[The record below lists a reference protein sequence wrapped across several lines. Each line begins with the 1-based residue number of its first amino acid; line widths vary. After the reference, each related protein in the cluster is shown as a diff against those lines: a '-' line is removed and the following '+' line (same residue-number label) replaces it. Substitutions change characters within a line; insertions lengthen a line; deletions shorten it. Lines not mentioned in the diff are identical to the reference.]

1 MPTQQKELLT
11 VRLAMTDRAKTQSG
25 YALLEIMLA
34 FAVGAIIITGMVSL
48 GVVSVRGLTASR
60 ANSEA
65 GKIAQ
70 REVDR
75 LKIMRD
81 SLPWSDSTNGFYD
94 KFQNCITSCYIS
106 SMNPFT
112 VTLTSKTEIVGA
124 FPITYWTKITTD
136 GSDTIKYEVNT
147 QWSLR
152 GSIKSYKIEGVLTN
166 WRET

>member
-1 MPTQQKELLT
+1 
-11 VRLAMTDRAKTQSG
+11 MTNRAKNQSG

-60 ANSEA
+60 ASSEA

-81 SLPWSDSTNGFYD
+81 SLVWSNGTDGFFEKLDDCTTQCYIDTSKNPFDISNNSTNTENVGGF
-94 KFQNCITSCYIS
+94 S
-106 SMNPFT
+106 
-112 VTLTSKTEIVGA
+112 
-124 FPITYWTKITTD
+124 ITYSTTAIPD
-136 GSDTIKYEVNT
+136 AVDHKYIKYTVNT
-147 QWSLR
+147 SWELR
-152 GSIKSYKIEGVLTN
+152 GVPKQYKIEGILTN
-166 WRET
+166 WRES

>member
-1 MPTQQKELLT
+1 MRP
-11 VRLAMTDRAKTQSG
+11 AMTDRIKTQSG

-34 FAVGAIIITGMVSL
+34 FAVGTVIITSMVSL

-60 ANSEA
+60 ASSEA

-81 SLPWSDSTNGFYD
+81 SLPWSDGSSGFFD
-94 KFQNCITSCYIS
+94 KLQNCTSQCYINTLA
-106 SMNPFT
+106 NPFDIINN
-112 VTLTSKTEIVGA
+112 SSSTENVGG
-124 FPITYWTKITTD
+124 FPITYWTKVTTS
-136 GSDTIKYEVNT
+136 GSNIIKYEVNT

-166 WRET
+166 WQEI